1 MLRFSIVQNFT
12 PIMYLSIRNHTIHL
26 FVVLVTTIAFSA
38 QAQKNSGTPF
48 VQKQNSFSHS
58 SYLGYSNLESTKPSE
73 KKLLAANFISKPD
86 ISTAPSA
93 VDDAYSVDEDNIFTS
108 TIPSTGL
115 LANDTDLDGDNLSVS
130 LVPTIAPQHGLLV
143 LNADG
148 TFSYTPVSDYN
159 GTDSFVYEVC
169 DDAAIQECSTANV
182 TITINSVNDNP
193 VAVNDAAVP
202 DPIEDTPYSGFGL
215 LLNDSDVDAGD
226 LLSVSTTAVSG
237 PLHGTLVLNSDGSY
251 TYSPALNYSGNDSF
265 TYEVCDNG
273 LPIACAQALVSL
285 NIQPVND
292 APQALADAYSTAE
305 DQTLN
310 AASVLVNDSD
320 PENDLL
326 SVSVVP
332 LSNVTHGSLL
342 LNSNGTF
349 SYTPAANYNGSDSFE
364 YEVCDNGTPV
374 MCSSALVTLT
384 VNPSNDAPAAVDDA
398 VITNEDVVL
407 NGTSL
412 LANDSDL
419 DGHALTIN
427 TTPLVNPIH
436 GNVLINIDG
445 TYTYT
450 PSANYFGND
459 SFTYQIC
466 DNGVPVLCSSA
477 LVTVTINP
485 VNDAPVAVADI
496 ASTDEDVVLNG
507 TTLLANDSD
516 PEGNLLTVTT
526 SPITAPLHGNLI
538 LNSNGTY
545 SYTPFANYS
554 GSDSFVYEVCDNGSP
569 IQCATAS
576 VSITVNAI
584 ADNPIATN
592 DNYSTNEDVLLN
604 GTSVLV
610 NDSDGDGDLLS
621 VNTTPITNVTNGLLV
636 LNSDGT
642 FIYIPGANFS
652 GSDSF
657 VYEVCDGAFNCTT
670 GTAVITIIAV
680 NDAPIAQNDVA
691 IVAEDAVLNGSSLLS
706 NDSDPESNLLSIST
720 TPLLAPL
727 HGSLLINPNGT
738 YSYTPVSN
746 YNGPDSF
753 VYQVCDNGSPS
764 ACASATVSIT
774 VNSVNDAPTAIADN
788 VITNED
794 VVLNGASL
802 LLNDSDVDGNTISI
816 STTPVSAPSFGT
828 LTINS
833 NGTFQYT
840 PNSNFNGTDSFIYR
854 ICDNGTPS
862 QCATALVTIAINSV
876 NDSPMALPDAAS
888 TAEDNVLIGTSLL
901 TNDSDPD
908 GNALTLSTLPLVNPT
923 HGLLTLNASGTY
935 VYTPTLN
942 YSGTDSFVYEV
953 CDNAAPAACSSALV
967 TITITPV
974 NDAPSL
980 VNDTY
985 TTAEDTPL
993 NGTSILNNDSD
1004 LDGNNLVLNTTPVT
1018 APAHGQLTLNSNGT
1032 FTYVPDVNYFGSDT
1046 FVYSVCDDGSP
1057 SLCST
1062 ASVTLNIT
1070 ASNDAPIAVN
1080 GNYST
1085 SEDVSLNGSS
1095 VLTNDSDPDG
1105 DLLIINTTPIVNVS
1119 SGNLTL
1125 NSNGTFTYIPAL
1137 NFNGTVSFTYEVCDN
1152 AIPSLCATAVTT
1164 IDVLSVNDAPTALTD
1179 FYAINEDT
1187 PLNGSSVLTNDF
1199 DVELNTISLNTTP
1212 IVAPLH
1218 GLLLL
1223 NSNGTFTYTPFPNYN
1238 GPDSFT
1244 YEICDNGTPS
1254 LCATA
1259 VANITINA
1267 INDNPIALNDNGS
1280 TLENITLNGTTVL
1293 ANDSDPENGTLTV
1306 STTPI
1311 SNVSNGILV
1320 LNANGTYT
1328 YTPNLN
1334 YNGFDTFVYQVCDNG
1349 TPVACATATV
1359 TISIG
1364 SVNQFPVAT
1373 NDAISMNED
1382 TPNSSNVLNND
1393 SDPDLDILTVT
1404 AVTNFPTAH
1413 GKITLASNGAYT
1425 YTPNLNYNGPDSYVY
1440 QVCDNGNPSLCSNA
1454 TININVLPINDAP
1467 VAINDNVITPEDVVL
1482 NGSSLLIND
1491 SDIDGNP
1498 LTLNTT
1504 PLVSPAHGSL
1514 LLNSNGT
1521 YTYTP
1526 ALNYV
1531 GGDLFVYEVC
1541 DNGTPALCSNAV
1553 VLITISA
1560 VNDSPTA
1567 TSDSY
1572 TTNEDNV
1579 LFGSS
1584 VLANDFDQD
1593 GNSLSVTG
1601 VAITPPLHG
1610 NLVLN
1615 ANGTF
1620 IYTPFLNYNGTD
1632 SFVYEVCDNAVPSLC
1647 ASAIVN
1653 LTITP
1658 INDAPIAV
1666 ADVAT
1671 TSEDTPL
1678 SGASVLAND
1687 TDADGN
1693 PITINTT
1700 PAVLPLHGTVTI
1712 NSNGTYLYTP
1722 NANYSGSDSFT
1733 YQVCDNGIP
1742 VLCATAIV
1750 SLTVSAVNDPPL
1762 AINDFA
1768 VTNEDTPLNGTT
1780 VLSNDTDPD
1789 GNPLIVSIN
1798 PTVMPS
1804 NGVLVLNSNGTYT
1817 YTPNLNYNGT
1827 DNFTYQV
1834 CDNGSPALCSTGQ
1847 VSITINAV
1855 NDAPQPVADVFTVAE
1870 DVILNGSNLLNND
1883 TDPEANLLVITTVPV
1898 SNPLHGSLTINA
1910 NGTFVYTPTAN
1921 YNGPDSFVYQTCDA
1935 GIPVACATGV
1945 VNITVTPINDAPIAQ
1960 DDNASTLENSTLNGI
1975 GLLTNDSDPDG
1986 NPLSILTTPLVAPLN
2001 GSLVLNS
2008 NGTYTYTPI
2017 IGYSGFDSFTYR
2029 VCDNGIPALCDD
2041 AVVTIGIGAVNHAP
2055 QALNDAFSTN
2065 ENIALNATVASNDS
2079 DPDANNL
2086 SYSGTIVIQPGNGIV
2101 VMNTNGSF
2109 TYTPNSGFSGNDGF
2123 TYQVCDDGVPSL
2135 CATATV
2141 SITVLPVND
2150 APIANADAVTINED
2164 NTISTYNLLNNDT
2177 DVDGTSLVISTIP
2190 VQTTQHGTLTINS
2203 NGTFSFIPDL
2213 NYSGTDIF
2221 IYQVCD
2227 NGTPALCDTATV
2239 TITVTAVNDAP
2250 SAINDSFVTTMNSV
2264 INGNLISNDSDVDGP
2279 LLNTSILA
2287 SVTNGNVVLNPNGAF
2302 TYTPTNGFIGIDSL
2316 RYILCDG
2323 ASAALCDTAT
2333 AYFTINPIPNSSP
2346 IANAD
2351 NYTLTEDAVLT
2362 SPFSVLA
2369 NDTDPDGNNIS
2380 ILISSL
2386 ILPNNGILN
2395 FNANGTFTYTPN
2407 SNFNGTDSFE
2417 YTLCDDGT
2425 PTLCD
2430 TAIVILQVTSVNDHP
2445 IATIDTA
2452 QTLINTIVSGNVLSN
2467 DSDDDG
2473 PLQLIT
2479 QLTFP
2484 SNGSIVLNTNGSFSY
2499 TPNNGFTGSDTVFY
2513 SLCDNGI
2520 PNLCASSYLVI
2531 HVNPLPPNQA
2541 PVANPDLVI
2550 TSEDTQ
2556 VTGSIA
2562 SNDSDPEMSTLIY
2575 TAFNGST
2582 NHGTIAISTSG
2593 NFIYVPAADYFGTD
2607 SFIYTVCDTVT
2618 PPLCDTA
2625 LITFTITAVN
2635 DAPIAQND
2643 SASILQGTSASGN
2656 VLSNDFDVEAASL
2669 ASQILVLP
2677 INGIA
2682 SLNAN
2687 GAYTYTPNANFIGT
2701 DVFSYVVCDGGTPN
2715 NCDTALVVVTVSAPP
2730 CAGYIANTDQVVT
2743 NEDVQAVTAV
2753 LTNDNVIAS
2762 NVILTI
2768 ATNPVNGSVNIN
2780 ANNTITYT
2788 PGLNFNGTDSYI
2800 YTVGRSTG
2808 GPSVCDTALVQIS
2821 ILPINDAPL
2830 AVNDAFTTSPGN
2842 AVNGNV
2848 QQNDSDVDDL
2858 ILNSAV
2864 VQPASNGIVNLNSNG
2879 IFTYTPNPGF
2889 IGVDT
2894 FTYSLCDGATPTL
2907 CDTAVVTI
2915 TVSGNLCAGFKA
2927 YSDTASMLEDN
2938 SVTISVLSNDTVIL
2952 SKLGM
2957 ALTTNPQHGIVTL
2970 TSNQSF
2976 TYVPA
2981 ANYHGPDFFIYSVTD
2996 STLPG
3001 SFICD
3006 TAIVQLNVISVNDA
3020 PVALHDLYTM
3030 SEGQLLSDTVVIN
3043 DADIDTD
3050 TLNVSVVIQ
3059 PAHGTLQLNTNGT
3072 FTYQPNA
3079 FYFGFD
3085 SFVYNLCESNQSAPL
3100 CDTALVRI
3108 FISKI
3113 NKAPQAYNDTA
3124 TMNQGEV
3131 LSRNLLVNDIDPDNN
3146 DLLSTN
3152 IGSILP
3158 AHGALS
3164 IQTDGTYLY
3173 TPDELYFGLD
3183 SFSYSVCDDNLNNKL
3198 CDEGMVIITI
3208 LETPFTIPDAF
3219 SPDGDNINDFFV
3231 IKRIQAFPNC
3241 ELKVFNRWGHL
3252 VYSKKGYDNSWN
3264 GKANIGNEG
3273 EGLPSGS
3280 YYYTLIFND
3289 GATETKQGYVVLRK

>member
-1 MLRFSIVQNFT
+1 MVQNFT
-12 PIMYLSIRNHTIHL
+12 SIMYLSIRNHTLNLLVIL
-26 FVVLVTTIAFSA
+26 FTTIALSA
-38 QAQKNSGTPF
+38 QAQKNSDVTV
-48 VQKQNSFSHS
+48 VQNLTTISHS
-58 SYLGYSNLESTKPSE
+58 THSEYATFESTKPSE
-73 KKLLAANFISKPD
+73 KTFLAAHFLPKPD

-93 VDDAYSVDEDNIFTS
+93 VDDAYSVDEDVTLTS
-108 TIPSTGL
+108 AIPATGL

-130 LVPTIAPQHGLLV
+130 LVPIVAPLHGLLT

-148 TFSYTPVSDYN
+148 TFSYTPFADYN

-182 TITINSVNDNP
+182 TITINSVNDSP
-193 VAVNDAAVP
+193 VAVNDASVP
-202 DPIEDTPYSGFGL
+202 DPLEDTPYNGFDL

-226 LLSVSTTAVSG
+226 LLTVSTTPVSG
-237 PLHGTLVLNSDGSY
+237 PLHGNLVLNADGSY
-251 TYSPALNYSGNDSF
+251 IYSPALNYNGNDSF
-265 TYEVCDNG
+265 TYEVCDNA
-273 LPIACAQALVSL
+273 LPAACAQASVSL
-285 NIQPVND
+285 NIQAAND
-292 APQALADAYSTAE
+292 APLAAADAYTTNE

-310 AASVLVNDSD
+310 AASVLINDSD

-326 SVSVVP
+326 TVTVVP
-332 LSNVTHGSLL
+332 LSNVTHGLL
-342 LNSNGTF
+342 QLNSDGTF
-349 SYTPAANYNGSDSFE
+349 SYIPAANYNGTDSFE

-374 MCSSALVTLT
+374 LCNSALVTLT
-384 VNPSNDAPAAVDDA
+384 VNPINDAPTAVDDP
-398 VITNEDVVL
+398 VITDEDVVL

-412 LANDSDL
+412 LTNDSDL
-419 DGHALTIN
+419 DGNSLSIN
-427 TTPLVNPIH
+427 TTPIVDPMH
-436 GNVLINIDG
+436 GNVLINNDG

-450 PSANYFGND
+450 PTANYFGND

-477 LVTVTINP
+477 SVNITINP
-485 VNDAPVAVADI
+485 INDAPFAIADI

-516 PEGNLLTVTT
+516 PEGNSLTVTT
-526 SPITAPLHGNLI
+526 TPITAPLHGNLS

-545 SYTPFANYS
+545 TYTPFANYS

-569 IQCATAS
+569 VQCATAS

-584 ADNPIATN
+584 ADVPVATN

-604 GTSVLV
+604 GASVLL

-621 VNTTPITNVTNGLLV
+621 VNTTPISNVTNGLLV

-642 FIYIPGANFS
+642 FIYIPGLNYS

-657 VYEVCDGAFNCTT
+657 VYEVCDGGLNCTT
-670 GTAVITIIAV
+670 ATAIITIIAV
-680 NDAPIAQNDVA
+680 NDAPIAQSDIA
-691 IVAEDAVLNGSSLLS
+691 FVAEDAVLNGSSLLT
-706 NDSDPESNLLSIST
+706 NDSDPESNSLSIST
-720 TPLLAPL
+720 TPLFAPL
-727 HGSLLINPNGT
+727 HGSLLINANGT
-738 YSYTPVSN
+738 FTYTPVSN
-746 YNGPDSF
+746 YNGADSF
-753 VYQVCDNGSPS
+753 VYQVCDNGTPS

-788 VITNED
+788 VSTNED
-794 VVLNGASL
+794 VVLNGTSL
-802 LLNDSDVDGNTISI
+802 LLNDSDLDGNTISI
-816 STTPVSAPSFGT
+816 NTTPVSAPTFGT

-840 PNSNFNGTDSFIYR
+840 PNSNFNGTDSFTYR
-854 ICDNGTPS
+854 ICDDGIPS
-862 QCATALVTIAINSV
+862 QCATATVTISVNPV
-876 NDSPMALPDAAS
+876 NDSPVALPDAAS
-888 TAEDNVLIGTSLL
+888 TAEDNVLTGASLL
-901 TNDSDPD
+901 TNDTDPD
-908 GNALTLSTLPLVNPT
+908 GNALTLSTIPLVNPA
-923 HGLLTLNASGTY
+923 HGLLTLNTSGTY

-985 TTAEDTPL
+985 STAEDTPL

-1004 LDGNNLVLNTTPVT
+1004 LDGNNLLLNTTPVT
-1018 APAHGQLTLNSNGT
+1018 APAHGQLTLNANGT
-1032 FTYVPDVNYFGSDT
+1032 FTYLPDLNYFGSDS
-1046 FVYSVCDDGSP
+1046 FVYSVCDNGSP

-1062 ASVTLNIT
+1062 ASVTLNIS
-1070 ASNDAPIAVN
+1070 ALNDAPIAVN

-1085 SEDVSLNGSS
+1085 SEDATLNGSS

-1105 DLLIINTTPIVNVS
+1105 DLLIINTTPVVNVS

-1125 NSNGTFTYIPAL
+1125 NSNGTFTYVPVL

-1164 IDVLSVNDAPTALTD
+1164 IDVLSVNDAPTALAD
-1179 FYAINEDT
+1179 AYSINEDT
-1187 PLNGSSVLTNDF
+1187 PLNGSSVLVNDF

-1218 GLLLL
+1218 GALIL

-1238 GPDSFT
+1238 GADSFT

-1259 VANITINA
+1259 VANITINS
-1267 INDNPIALNDNGS
+1267 INDNPVALNDNGS
-1280 TLENITLNGTTVL
+1280 TLENIVLNGTTVL
-1293 ANDSDPENGTLTV
+1293 ANDSDPENGTLSV
-1306 STTPI
+1306 STTPLT
-1311 SNVSNGILV
+1311 NVSNGTLV
-1320 LNANGTYT
+1320 LNSNGTYT

-1349 TPVACATATV
+1349 TPVTCATATV

-1413 GKITLASNGAYT
+1413 GKITLAANGAYT
-1425 YTPNLNYNGPDSYVY
+1425 YTPNLNYSGPDSYVY

-1454 TININVLPINDAP
+1454 TISITVVPVNDAP
-1467 VAINDNVITPEDVVL
+1467 VAVNDNVLTPEDAVL

-1498 LTLNTT
+1498 LTINTT

-1514 LLNSNGT
+1514 VLNSNGT

-1526 ALNYV
+1526 TLNYV

-1541 DNGTPALCSNAV
+1541 DNGLPPLCSNAV
-1553 VLITISA
+1553 VLITVTA
-1560 VNDSPTA
+1560 VNDAPTA
-1567 TSDSY
+1567 TTDTY
-1572 TTNEDNV
+1572 TLNEDNV

-1601 VAITPPLHG
+1601 VSITPPLHG

-1647 ASAIVN
+1647 ASALVN

-1658 INDAPIAV
+1658 LNDAPIAV

-1678 SGASVLAND
+1678 SGSSVLTND
-1687 TDADGN
+1687 SDADGN
-1693 PITINTT
+1693 PFTINTT

-1712 NSNGTYLYTP
+1712 NSDGTYLYTP

-1733 YQVCDNGIP
+1733 YQVCDNGTP

-1750 SLTVSAVNDPPL
+1750 SISVSAVNDSPN
-1762 AINDFA
+1762 AINDLA

-1789 GNPLIVSIN
+1789 GNPLIVTIN
-1798 PTVMPS
+1798 PVVAPS
-1804 NGVLVLNSNGTYT
+1804 NGILILNSNGTYS

-1827 DNFTYQV
+1827 DSFTYQV
-1834 CDNGSPALCSTGQ
+1834 CDNGSPSLCSTAI

-1855 NDAPQPVADVFTVAE
+1855 NDAPQPVSDVFNVAE
-1870 DVILNGSNLLNND
+1870 DAILNGSSLLSND

-1898 SNPLHGSLTINA
+1898 SNPFHGTVTINA
-1910 NGTFVYTPTAN
+1910 NGTFVYTPVAN
-1921 YNGPDSFVYQTCDA
+1921 YNGSDSFVYQTCDA

-1960 DDNASTLENSTLNGI
+1960 DDNASTLENITLNGT
-1975 GLLTNDSDPDG
+1975 GLLTNDSDPDN
-1986 NPLSILTTPLVAPLN
+1986 NPISISTTPLVAPLHGN
-2001 GSLVLNS
+2001 LVLNS
-2008 NGTYTYTPI
+2008 NGTYTYTPNN
-2017 IGYSGFDSFTYR
+2017 GYSGFDSFTYR
-2029 VCDNGIPALCDD
+2029 VCDNGLPALCDD

-2055 QALNDAFSTN
+2055 LALNDAFSTN
-2065 ENIALNATVASNDS
+2065 ENNAVNATVAANDS

-2086 SYSGTIVIQPGNGIV
+2086 FYSGTIVIQPN
-2101 VMNTNGSF
+2101 NGSVILNSNGTF

-2135 CATATV
+2135 CATASV
-2141 SITVLPVND
+2141 SITVIAVND
-2150 APIANADAVTINED
+2150 APIANADVVTINED
-2164 NTISTYNLLNNDT
+2164 NTISAFNLLNNDI
-2177 DVDGTSLVISTIP
+2177 DLDGNSLVISTIP
-2190 VQTTQHGTLTINS
+2190 VQTALHGTLAINS
-2203 NGTFSFIPDL
+2203 NGTFSYTPDL
-2213 NYSGTDIF
+2213 NYSGTDTF

-2239 TITVTAVNDAP
+2239 TITIIAVNDAP
-2250 SAINDSFVTTMNSV
+2250 IAVNDSFVSTMNIV
-2264 INGNLISNDSDVDGP
+2264 INGSLISNDSDVDGP
-2279 LLNTSILA
+2279 LLNISQLTSVI
-2287 SVTNGNVVLNPNGAF
+2287 NGNILLNSNGTF
-2302 TYTPTNGFIGIDSL
+2302 TYTPTSGFIGIDSL
-2316 RYILCDG
+2316 RYVLCDG
-2323 ASAALCDTAT
+2323 AITALCDTAT
-2333 AYFTINPIPNSSP
+2333 AYFTINSTPNSAPS
-2346 IANAD
+2346 ANVD
-2351 NYTLTEDAVLT
+2351 SYTLLEDAVLS
-2362 SPFSVLA
+2362 SPTSVLA
-2369 NDTDPDGNNIS
+2369 NDTDPDGNNLS
-2380 ILISSL
+2380 ITISSL
-2386 ILPNNGILN
+2386 VLPSNGILN
-2395 FNANGTFTYTPN
+2395 FNVNGTFTYTPN

-2425 PTLCD
+2425 PILCD
-2430 TAIVILQVTSVNDHP
+2430 TAIVILQVTSVNDQP
-2445 IATIDTA
+2445 IATSDTA
-2452 QTLINTIVSGNVLSN
+2452 QTLINTAISGNVLSN
-2467 DSDDDG
+2467 DSDVDG
-2473 PLQLIT
+2473 PLLQVT

-2484 SNGSIVLNTNGSFSY
+2484 SNGSIVLNADGSFSY
-2499 TPNNGFTGSDTVFY
+2499 TPNNGFTGTDTVFY
-2513 SLCDNGI
+2513 SLCDGGI
-2520 PNLCASSYLVI
+2520 PNLCASTYLVI
-2531 HVNPLPPNQA
+2531 QVNPLPPNQA
-2541 PVANPDLVI
+2541 PIANPDFI
-2550 TSEDTQ
+2550 NTSEDTQ
-2556 VTGSIA
+2556 ITGSI
-2562 SNDSDPEMSTLIY
+2562 STNDSDPELSTLVY
-2575 TAFNGST
+2575 TAFNGTT
-2582 NHGTIAISTSG
+2582 NHGTLAISTSG
-2593 NFIYVPAADYFGTD
+2593 NFIYVPAANYFGTD
-2607 SFIYTVCDTVT
+2607 TFVYTVCDTVT

-2625 LITFTITAVN
+2625 LITFTISSVN
-2635 DAPIAQND
+2635 DVPIALND
-2643 SASILQGTSASGN
+2643 SAFILQGTSANGN
-2656 VLSNDFDVEAASL
+2656 VLSNDFDVEAAAL
-2669 ASQILVLP
+2669 TTQLLVLP
-2677 INGIA
+2677 INGTA
-2682 SLNAN
+2682 SLNAS
-2687 GAYTYTPNANFIGT
+2687 GVYTYTPNANFIGT
-2701 DVFSYVVCDGGTPN
+2701 DIFSYIVCDGGIPI

-2730 CAGYIANTDQVVT
+2730 CAGYIANSDLVIT

-2768 ATNPVNGSVNIN
+2768 ATNPANGSVNIN

-2808 GPSVCDTALVQIS
+2808 GPSVCDTALVQIT
-2821 ILPINDAPL
+2821 ILPVNDSPL
-2830 AVNDAFTTSPGN
+2830 AVNDAYTTSPGN
-2842 AVNGNV
+2842 IVNGNV
-2848 QQNDSDVDDL
+2848 QLNDSDVDDL
-2858 ILNSAV
+2858 ILTSST
-2864 VQPASNGIVNLNSNG
+2864 VQLASNGIVNLNSNG
-2879 IFTYTPNPGF
+2879 VFTYTPNPGF
-2889 IGVDT
+2889 IGIDT
-2894 FTYSLCDGATPTL
+2894 FSYALCDGAIPIL
-2907 CDTAVVTI
+2907 CDTAIVTI
-2915 TVSGNLCAGFKA
+2915 TVSGNLCGGFTA
-2927 YSDTASMLEDN
+2927 NSDTASVLEDN
-2938 SVTISVLSNDTVIL
+2938 AVTISVLSNDTVIL
-2952 SKLGM
+2952 SKLGI
-2957 ALTTNPQHGIVTL
+2957 ALSTNPQHGTVTL
-2970 TSNQSF
+2970 TANQSF
-2976 TYVPA
+2976 TYVPT
-2981 ANYHGPDFFIYSVTD
+2981 ANYHGSDSFIYSVTD
-2996 STLPG
+2996 TTLPG

-3043 DADIDTD
+3043 DSDIDTD
-3050 TLNVSVVIQ
+3050 TLTVSVVIQ
-3059 PAHGTLQLNTNGT
+3059 PAHGTLQLTNNGT
-3072 FTYQPNA
+3072 FTYQPDA
-3079 FYFGFD
+3079 LYFGFD
-3085 SFVYNLCESNQSAPL
+3085 SFVYNLCESNQTAPL

-3113 NKAPQAYNDTA
+3113 NKAPQAFDDTA

-3131 LSRNLLVNDIDPDNN
+3131 LTRNLLVNDNDPDNN

-3152 IGSILP
+3152 IGSLLP
-3158 AHGALS
+3158 AHGTLT
-3164 IQTDGTYLY
+3164 IQTDGTFIY

-3198 CDEGMVIITI
+3198 CDEGIVFITI

-3231 IKRIQAFPNC
+3231 IKRIQAFPNN
-3241 ELKVFNRWGHL
+3241 ELKVFNRWGRL
-3252 VYSKKGYDNSWN
+3252 VYSKKGYDNSWD

-3289 GATETKQGYVVLRK
+3289 GATETKQGYIVLRK